1 MKSLIKN
8 FNEGS
13 FDNTIENISK
23 VLDDKKSI
31 TESIVFTGNF
41 AEIIKE
47 RFQVEQVADNFEK

>member
-8 FNEGS
+8 FNDGS

-31 TESIVFTGNF
+31 TESIVASGNF

-47 RFQVEQVADNFEK
+47 RF

>member
-8 FNEGS
+8 FNDGS

-31 TESIVFTGNF
+31 TESILNTNNF
-41 AEIIKE
+41 ADLIKE
-47 RFQVEQVADNFEK
+47 RF

>member
-8 FNEGS
+8 FNDGS

-31 TESIVFTGNF
+31 TESVVIAGNF
-41 AEIIKE
+41 AEVIKE
-47 RFQVEQVADNFEK
+47 RF

>member
-23 VLDDKKSI
+23 VLDDKKSM
-31 TESIVFTGNF
+31 TESVVLSGNF
-41 AEIIKE
+41 ADIIKE
-47 RFQVEQVADNFEK
+47 RFQVEKVADNFEN

>member
-8 FNEGS
+8 FNDGS

-31 TESIVFTGNF
+31 TESIVTSGNF

-47 RFQVEQVADNFEK
+47 RF